1 VRACDRLHS
10 LKQDDVND
18 DWWNRGRIAVQMKLR
33 SEKLD
38 IAPTNWK
45 LFFSMT
51 KERLEDC
58 QKCVLE
64 THKSI
69 LLLVLQHCML
79 HTLPYH
85 LFSKQAYKT
94 LISYQMYRDMQVDST
109 DQLIKPLFS
118 WVSFS
123 YKQSILAWSTN
134 YESRTLLVASS
145 VHAAILTSACTT
157 RSSQPTAGLQN
168 RPSTL
173 AQPRTS

>member
-1 VRACDRLHS
+1 
-10 LKQDDVND
+10 
-18 DWWNRGRIAVQMKLR
+18 
-33 SEKLD
+33 
-38 IAPTNWK
+38 
-45 LFFSMT
+45 MT

-58 QKCVLE
+58 LKCVLE